1 MSVLR
6 TAATDPPQTE
16 EPTPVSLVWDNIYG
30 LVASAVVTV
39 CVIYFV
45 LRPLTLR
52 PPKGFRRRHRL
63 PSWLCLP
70 IDYATAPLI
79 GVVLLLALQVFSFR
93 GVYNGLK
100 GNENIQPYTIIVIFF
115 GLAYMS
121 ISFDCTGS
129 FEFLAL
135 LAIRKSGTSAKKLYA
150 YFWAVTSFVTVVAS
164 NDVAILTITP
174 IICHF
179 TKKMRLNPIPFLLME
194 FMAANIWSMTLFIGN
209 PTNIIVGIAY
219 KMSFVGYTL
228 WMGTVAVVSG
238 VLHFFIM
245 KFLVRKD
252 LEAPMDP
259 SAAADVVPSSVIKSK
274 FGAIFGCVCLG
285 SCIILLCISYWI
297 GVELYVLC
305 GIFWA
310 IYLVKDVA
318 SDIATNFCCKG
329 RSVALHKKFTP
340 LPTESPA
347 IGMEDLGSPKIPTAA
362 SVSPEPSEGVLSE
375 DKSRITAQSPS
386 LDVLPA
392 GSPANSAD
400 SLEEDE
406 EDVNVVIDD
415 PEFNEDGEEEVPLKD
430 RFWNA
435 LAVRLPTIAA
445 VGRRMP
451 WKILPFVLGMFV
463 LVQCL
468 KDVGWVNNA
477 AYLVSKASLNNTIF
491 STFVNKKR

>member
-1 MSVLR
+1 MSLI
-6 TAATDPPQTE
+6 
-16 EPTPVSLVWDNIYG
+16 WDNIYG
-30 LVASAVVTV
+30 LIASAIVTV

-45 LRPLTLR
+45 LRPVTLR
-52 PPKGFRRRHRL
+52 PPKDFRRRHHL
-63 PSWLCLP
+63 PSWLCFP
-70 IDYATAPLI
+70 IDYATAPII
-79 GVVLLLALQVFSFR
+79 GVVLLLILQVFSFQ

-150 YFWAVTSFVTVVAS
+150 YFWIVTSFVTVVAS

-179 TKKMRLNPIPFLLME
+179 TQKMRLNPIPFLLME

-219 KMSFVGYTL
+219 KMSFVGYTM
-228 WMGTVAVVSG
+228 WMGIVAVVSG

-245 KFLVRKD
+245 KFMVRKD

-259 SAAADVVPSSVIKSK
+259 SAAAGVVPSSVIKSK
-274 FGAIFGCVCLG
+274 FGAIFGCICLG
-285 SCIILLCISYWI
+285 TCIILLCISYWI

-310 IYLVKDVA
+310 IYLVKDIA
-318 SDIATNFCCKG
+318 WDIATGFCCK
-329 RSVALHKKFTP
+329 RHPVALHKKFTP

-347 IGMEDLGSPKIPTAA
+347 IGMEELGTPKIPTAM

-375 DKSRITAQSPS
+375 DKSKISCVSPS
-386 LDVLPA
+386 QDIVPSE
-392 GSPANSAD
+392 SPA
-400 SLEEDE
+400 SLGSSGEEKSGESDEEDE
-406 EDVNVVIDD
+406 EEEMTVVIDD
-415 PEFNEDGEEEVPLKD
+415 PEFNDDGEEEVPLKE
-430 RFWNA
+430 RFWNK
-435 LAVRLPTIAA
+435 VGTKLPTISA

-477 AYLVSKASLNNTIF
+477 AYLVSKISLNNTIF
-491 STFVNKKR
+491 STFVK